1 MGQTLRDLFKSRK
14 GEVYGSTGN
23 QIFIETQGVVNVPRQ
38 AALLASSPS
47 GLNQLIGNQIGGL
60 FKGSANRPS
69 DTIYPSNS
77 PIAKPV
83 SLIPG
88 ALTGVRDAVEGGE
101 DKRYFINKKPSGNS
115 LVGQLRSGT
124 KPTALI
130 GGAAVNAL
138 KNPFRAAKGIAD
150 MLKGLQDKENSRA
163 EYGTKYSEVQS
174 AGDPDSKII
183 TTDDVT
189 YKTHFRQYVRQ
200 PDGKF
205 SRGDLY
211 PRQNTTF
218 VGDVRPF
225 SQIVYE
231 IQTNK
236 SGWQDKNKYINVPYV
251 GIRLYDRDEEF
262 FFPATVTGLNENF
275 TPEVTS
281 FRYVGSPFNL
291 YGYKGIERSLQF
303 SFKLYFTDHATK
315 LSMIRTL
322 NKLRTLVF
330 PNPNLAGITYANTN
344 SSALLAIKP
353 NLIYLTISG
362 VYENMMGIVD
372 SFGISIE
379 DSVPWVTTVPDSE
392 QFNNGMQGEAV
403 GEKPYPS
410 VINCTFGMKII
421 ESPNVRVDA
430 ETTKKTDSTGK
441 EVDIQKVTGGEF
453 EYKNTDTTYFTGVGI
468 VGDRTRTRN

>member
-47 GLNQLIGNQIGGL
+47 GLSQLIGNQIGGL

-77 PIAKPV
+77 PTAKPV

-88 ALTGVRDAVEGGE
+88 VITGVRDAVEGGE
-101 DKRYFINKKPSGNS
+101 DKRYFINKNPSGNS
-115 LVGQLRSGT
+115 LVGQLRSGK
-124 KPTALI
+124 KPTALL
-130 GGAAVNAL
+130 GAAAVNAL

-150 MLKGLQDKENSRA
+150 MVKGLNDKANSRA
-163 EYGTKYSEVQS
+163 EYGAKYNEVKT
-174 AGDPDSKII
+174 AGENDTKII

-189 YKTHFRQYVRQ
+189 HSTYFRDYTRQ
-200 PDGKF
+200 SNGKF
-205 SRGDLY
+205 ERTNLY
-211 PRQNTTF
+211 PRENTKS
-218 VGDVRPF
+218 VGGVRPF

-231 IQTNK
+231 IQTNQ
-236 SGWQDKNKYINVPYV
+236 SGWQDKNKFINVPYV
-251 GIRLYDRDEEF
+251 GIKLYDRDEEF
-262 FFPATVTGLNENF
+262 FFPATVTGLAENF

-291 YGYKGIERSLQF
+291 YGYKGVERSLTF

-330 PNPNLAGITYANTN
+330 PSPDLAGITYANTN

-362 VYENMMGIVD
+362 VYENILGIVD

-379 DSVPWVTTVPDSE
+379 DSIPWVTTIPDNE
-392 QFNNGMQGEAV
+392 QLNYGMEGEAV

-421 ESPNVRVDA
+421 ERPNIRVDA
-430 ETTKKTDSTGK
+430 ETSTGTDANGK
-441 EVDIQKVTGGEF
+441 QVTITKVTGGEF
-453 EYKNTDTTYFTGVGI
+453 EYKNTDTNYFTGVGI
-468 VGDRTRTRN
+468 R